1 MTVLVRYVVSAT
13 LARIAE
19 GGAAIGLLLLC
30 VAEGGFERPA
40 MVGGLLAAALTG
52 PHLVAPWLAARLDR
66 AEDGRRL
73 IAGGMAAFGVL
84 LAAATLALGRLP
96 IGIVATLV
104 VLAGVCGPL
113 LAAGLGS
120 RLGLLVGPDEHRRRR
135 AESWDAV
142 TYGVGGSLGPAVV
155 ATLASVASP
164 RLALLALA
172 TATVLAAGVLLTLPT
187 LGQDV
192 AERGAAPTTGA
203 VLQTLLTT
211 GPLRRVTYATVI
223 TAFVLGALT
232 VVAVQLAPQLGLD
245 AAAGAALAT
254 AFGVGNLSGSLLL
267 TLRPLR
273 GEPET
278 LAIRWVGAMALALVA
293 AALAPTF
300 PVALTAF
307 FLVGAANAPFFVATL
322 AARTQF
328 APLGGRAR
336 VFVGVAAVKVA
347 ASSAGTAVAGLTS
360 GLDPRAVLLAGAVLV
375 GGVAGAAL
383 LERRLTRRLEAAGVS
398 A

>member
-1 MTVLVRYVVSAT
+1 MAMLVRYILSAT
-13 LARIAE
+13 LARIAD

-30 VAEGGFERPA
+30 VAEGGFDRPA
-40 MVGGLLAAALTG
+40 LVGGLLAAALTA
-52 PHLVAPWLAARLDR
+52 PHLVAPWLAAWLDR
-66 AEDGRRL
+66 AEDGRWL
-73 IAGGMAAFGVL
+73 ISGGMGAFGVL

-96 IGIVATLV
+96 IGIVAVLV

-135 AESWDAV
+135 AQSWDAV

-155 ATLASVASP
+155 AALASAASP

-172 TATVLAAGVLLTLPT
+172 AAAVLAGGVVLTLRP
-187 LGQDV
+187 LGHD
-192 AERGAAPTTGA
+192 AEEREAAPTTAA
-203 VLQTLLTT
+203 VLQMLVTI
-211 GPLRRVTYATVI
+211 GPLRRVTYATVT
-223 TAFVLGALT
+223 TAFVLGALI
-232 VVAVQLAPQLGLD
+232 VVPVQLAPRLGLD
-245 AAAGAALAT
+245 AAAGAALVT
-254 AFGVGNLSGSLLL
+254 AFGIGDLSGSLLL

-273 GEPET
+273 GEPEALT
-278 LAIRWVGAMALALVA
+278 IRWVAAMALALVT

-300 PVALTAF
+300 PVALAAF

-322 AARTQF
+322 AARTSF
-328 APLGGRAR
+328 APPGGAAR

-347 ASSAGTAVAGLTS
+347 ANSGGTAVAGLTS
-360 GLDPRAVLLAGAVLV
+360 GLDPRAVLLTGAVLV
-375 GGVAGAAL
+375 GGVAGAAW
-383 LERRLTRRLEAAGVS
+383 LERRLTRRPETAGLS